1 MKVMLL
7 CTGLAAATALAAHQ
21 LHTLNQRVN
30 ELESLPRVTPDET
43 TQLAQRLDQLRRSLQ
58 DARAEFEADDR
69 AELVGARLERVSEAL
84 ARESSRLAD
93 QDQRL
98 RHWETRWGNAEPER
112 LEGRLDE
119 LSTNLGQRT
128 RDLEELRAL
137 SARTSAEG
145 DAELSELKARV
156 EPLLAKGEPDRLWHE
171 LVGPVVQLSGDLTVG
186 SGVLLESQQRAS
198 GEGWVTHLLT
208 SWHVVRDIYGT
219 IERVETPV
227 PVRMYE
233 PSGRYHDE
241 TAHMVAYDVG
251 LDIALLEMDL
261 DVAVPHGAK
270 LATREELESVRTFEA
285 VYAVGCPLGN
295 DPIPTSGEIASTAH
309 AVDGLNYWMIS
320 APTYIGNSGG
330 GIFRAADHRLVGIF
344 SKIYTHGSA
353 RTTIVPHMG
362 LATPLPVIYDWLD
375 RSGQT
380 ARLGLESNVR
390 TASAPK

>member
-1 MKVMLL
+1 MKAILL
-7 CTGLAAATALAAHQ
+7 CSALGAATALAAQQ
-21 LHTLNQRVN
+21 LHTLNERVR

-69 AELVGARLERVSEAL
+69 AELVAARLERVSEAL
-84 ARESSRLAD
+84 ARESTRLAD

-98 RHWETRWGNAEPER
+98 RHWETRWGSTEPER

-119 LSTNLGQRT
+119 LSTDLGQRA

-137 SARTSAEG
+137 SARANAEG
-145 DAELSELKARV
+145 DAELDALKARV
-156 EPLLAKGEPDRLWHE
+156 EPLLADREPERLWHE

-186 SGVLLESQQRAS
+186 SGVLLESQRRAS

-219 IERVETPV
+219 IERVDTPV

-233 PSGRYHDE
+233 PSGRYRDE

-261 DVAVPHGAK
+261 DVAVPHGAR
-270 LATREELESVRTFEA
+270 LATREELELVRTFEP
-285 VYAVGCPLGN
+285 VFAVGCPLGN

-309 AVDGLNYWMIS
+309 DVDGLNYWMVS

-330 GIFRAADHRLVGIF
+330 GIFRAGDHRLVGIF

-362 LATPLPVIYDWLD
+362 LATPMPVIYDWLD
-375 RSGQT
+375 RSGHT